1 MKKIITAL
9 LLAVCMMSL
18 TACKSTISGHVAGK
32 VLEGL
37 MAKDSEKDKE
47 DNDGKTKDVKDQEE
61 QSKGE
66 NKDGQD
72 EGETGQD
79 TDSRETEEAGRVSDN
94 AEKNSSLELRLEKRY
109 LKIGR
114 AHV

>member
-61 QSKGE
+61 QSKGDRTKE
-66 NKDGQD
+66 RPGKTQ
-72 EGETGQD
+72 T
-79 TDSRETEEAGRVSDN
+79 AGRQKKPDVSQIMQ
-94 AEKNSSLELRLEKRY
+94 KRT
-109 LKIGR
+109 
-114 AHV
+114 AVWN